1 MIYLGI
7 GCNLPFRLKEKL
19 KNIDIVIKNLSKLV
33 SIKKI
38 SNLYLTPSYPDKTKP
53 KFINFCMKVDT
64 KMSAKKLLINLKKIE
79 YKMGRIRK
87 YKNAPRT
94 CDIDILDFK
103 QKIMKTSKLVIPH
116 PQMHLR
122 NFVLYPLNE
131 ISPGWKHPVYN
142 RKIDYFIKSLTNKSR
157 LEITRLKKSDIRDL

>member
-19 KNIDIVIKNLSKLV
+19 KNIDFDIKDLSKLV
-33 SIKKI
+33 IIKKI

-53 KFINFCMKVDT
+53 KFINFCVNVDT
-64 KMSAKKLLINLKKIE
+64 RCQLEKLLIHLKKIE
-79 YKMGRIRK
+79 HKMGRIRK

-94 CDIDILDFK
+94 CDIDIIDFR
-103 QKIMKTSKLVIPH
+103 QKIMKTNKLVIPH

-142 RKIDYFIKSLTNKSR
+142 RKIDYFIKSLTSKSR